1 MNKGNQHFSTRSLRM
16 LFHFLIT
23 SVRVGNDSP
32 EWQTGNIAIPLYF
45 SNEGAESS
53 RVFRALLGEGSG
65 RPRKNPRG
73 VMSFLCAII

>member
-32 EWQTGNIAIPLYF
+32 EWQTGNIAIPLNIVDVQAAIFYF
-45 SNEGAESS
+45 IYET
-53 RVFRALLGEGSG
+53 
-65 RPRKNPRG
+65 
-73 VMSFLCAII
+73 